1 MIQKIN
7 NAMPIL
13 TKVTKNPKSAIAATV
28 GTLAVLS
35 THQVWPHPE
44 RPGGLP
50 QIEVQP
56 EVPTID
62 INPDIEPSEIT
73 PFGDIVS
80 SDNIVDAFG
89 HIADKAKDTFEH
101 VRDFFESLGH

>member
-1 MIQKIN
+1 MIPKIS

-13 TKVTKNPKSAIAATV
+13 TKVTKNPKAAIAATV

-44 RPGGLP
+44 KPSSLP
-50 QIEVQP
+50 RIEVEPTVP
-56 EVPTID
+56 EVNVSSDID
-62 INPDIEPSEIT
+62 PSEMT
-73 PFGDIVS
+73 PFGDMVAN
-80 SDNIVDAFG
+80 DNIVDVFG